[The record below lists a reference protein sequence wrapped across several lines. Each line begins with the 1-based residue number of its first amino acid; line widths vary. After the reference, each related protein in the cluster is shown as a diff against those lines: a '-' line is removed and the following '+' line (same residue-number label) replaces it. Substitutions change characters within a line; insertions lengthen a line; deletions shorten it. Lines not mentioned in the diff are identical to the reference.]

1 MTTEHKDIDYLKGR
15 FEDGDRPTGEDF
27 ARLIDSCH
35 NTKQLT
41 DVNITKNLTVDQ
53 DLAVTGKINTRDVA
67 ADGSKL
73 DTLDSYVRSNSD
85 SWEETADIQAVTNTV
100 ATVSGVLSSNIH
112 TVNSTLS
119 TYIDN
124 NISTIAINNETI
136 NTRVD
141 NMLIE
146 LEELEVEVEDVTT
159 TVADNSGAWGVD
171 QHTYT
176 LATLTDVDTT
186 GVTHNSVLKYD
197 NDDQKW
203 YAATD
208 LHGEGHHEDNFIEL
222 KDTPVAYT
230 GANQFLKIN
239 ETNDRLIFVT
249 LNTDGWESSLNT
261 VHSLSDT
268 WAAQTDISDITS
280 TVNTH
285 SASWG
290 VQTDVT
296 DLTST
301 VNTNSASWGTQ
312 TDVTDLTSTVNTNSA
327 GWGKQTDISELTS
340 TVNTNSASW
349 SVQTDVTDL
358 TSTVNTNSGD
368 WSRYQDLLDGDKLA
382 EQYVPEL
389 CITRIYTVQTPTDVV
404 DLTPGTG
411 IQRGDI
417 VVVQTVYDNLVAT
430 TNDPV
435 GTYNETTQTYT
446 GYNKLAVP
454 AGSVNTVNGEYG
466 PNVVL
471 TSDDIDDTNQTNK
484 WVSQS
489 DIDNWNDADNKFVK
503 VTGDTIT
510 GDLNTTARLLSGGV
524 DLREIFTT
532 STDVQGDLT
541 VNGNINTTGD
551 VEAVN
556 VQGAYKSSTGQ
567 AGITK
572 NVNIGGNILHI
583 VDGIIVGITDEV

>member
-1 MTTEHKDIDYLKGR
+1 MTTEHKDLDDLKAR
-15 FEDGDRPTGEDF
+15 FEDGDRPTGVDF

-35 NTKQLT
+35 NTKQHT

-53 DLAVTGKINTRDVA
+53 DLTVTGKINTRDVA
-67 ADGSKL
+67 ADGNKL

-100 ATVSGVLSSNIH
+100 ATVSGVLSNNMY
-112 TVNSTLS
+112 TMNSTLS

-136 NTRVD
+136 NTRAD

-159 TVADNSGAWGVD
+159 TVADNSGMWGID

-176 LATLTDVDTT
+176 LATLADVDTT

-197 NDDQKW
+197 NDEQKW

-208 LHGEGHHEDNFIEL
+208 LHGEGHHEDSFIEL
-222 KDTPVAYT
+222 SDTPVAFT

-239 ETNDRLIFVT
+239 ETNDRLVFVE
-249 LNTDGWESSLNT
+249 LNTDGWDSSLNT

-268 WAAQTDISDITS
+268 WGTHTDISDLTS

-285 SASWG
+285 SAGWG
-290 VQTDVT
+290 VQTDIS

-301 VNTNSASWGTQ
+301 VNTNSASWG
-312 TDVTDLTSTVNTNSA
+312 V
-327 GWGKQTDISELTS
+327 QTDIS
-340 TVNTNSASW
+340 
-349 SVQTDVTDL
+349 DL

-389 CITRIYTVQTPTDVV
+389 CITRIHTVQTPTDVV

-430 TNDPV
+430 TNDPI

-471 TSDDIDDTNQTNK
+471 TSDDISDTDQTNK
-484 WVSQS
+484 WVTQS
-489 DIDNWNDADNKFVK
+489 DIDNWNGAGDRFVDIAGDNL
-503 VTGDTIT
+503 T
-510 GDLNTTARLLSGGV
+510 GDLDTSARYLSGGTP
-524 DLREIFTT
+524 LHEIFST
-532 STDVQGDLT
+532 SNNIVGSLDVDS
-541 VNGNINTTGD
+541 NISAGGD
-551 VEAVN
+551 VTATSF
-556 VQGAYKSSTGQ
+556 QGTYKSGDGQ
-567 AGITK
+567 SGITK
-572 NVNIGGNILHI
+572 NVNIGGHILHI
-583 VDGIIVGITDEV
+583 VDGIIVGITDEVITD

>member
-1 MTTEHKDIDYLKGR
+1 M
-15 FEDGDRPTGEDF
+15 
-27 ARLIDSCH
+27 
-35 NTKQLT
+35 
-41 DVNITKNLTVDQ
+41 
-53 DLAVTGKINTRDVA
+53 
-67 ADGSKL
+67 
-73 DTLDSYVRSNSD
+73 
-85 SWEETADIQAVTNTV
+85 
-100 ATVSGVLSSNIH
+100 
-112 TVNSTLS
+112 
-119 TYIDN
+119 
-124 NISTIAINNETI
+124 
-136 NTRVD
+136 
-141 NMLIE
+141 
-146 LEELEVEVEDVTT
+146 
-159 TVADNSGAWGVD
+159 
-171 QHTYT
+171 
-176 LATLTDVDTT
+176 
-186 GVTHNSVLKYD
+186 
-197 NDDQKW
+197 
-203 YAATD
+203 
-208 LHGEGHHEDNFIEL
+208 
-222 KDTPVAYT
+222 
-230 GANQFLKIN
+230 
-239 ETNDRLIFVT
+239 
-249 LNTDGWESSLNT
+249 
-261 VHSLSDT
+261 
-268 WAAQTDISDITS
+268 
-280 TVNTH
+280 
-285 SASWG
+285 
-290 VQTDVT
+290 
-296 DLTST
+296 TST
-301 VNTNSASWGTQ
+301 VNTNSAS
-312 TDVTDLTSTVNTNSA
+312 
-327 GWGKQTDISELTS
+327 
-340 TVNTNSASW
+340 
-349 SVQTDVTDL
+349 
-358 TSTVNTNSGD
+358 

-471 TSDDIDDTNQTNK
+471 TSDDISDTDQTNK

-551 VEAVN
+551 VEATN

-583 VDGIIVGITDEV
+583 VDGIIVGITDEE